1 MSTKRNP
8 HLRLKKLRKII
19 RMTQQKLA
27 EKCGI
32 SYPYLLSVETG
43 QRVMSEKLA
52 KRISF
57 ATGVSKSWLL
67 YELGTGDRPFDA
79 YGTYD
84 EKSWARHCQFDA
96 SRYPGEDFGD
106 VGDEMLISND
116 AIFELGAAL
125 RAAWRLGKFN
135 VAALM
140 VREFV
145 QSMESDLKL
154 TNLMNEERHVDAP
167 GEIFE
172 ADLKNE
178 TPFLNSIHLLLPL
191 LSPLARYKW
200 GKAFEEGRK
209 KQQTF
214 LQEIGEIHGMIK
226 HSFSLVAE
234 SSRAAKETTSHS
246 KPKGS

>member
-1 MSTKRNP
+1 MAQKKTP

-19 RMTQQKLA
+19 GMTQQKLA
-27 EKCGI
+27 EKCGV

-43 QRVMSEKLA
+43 QRPMSEKLA

-57 ATGVSKSWLL
+57 ATGVSKDWLMYAL
-67 YELGTGDRPFDA
+67 ATTDRPFDS

-96 SRYPGEDFGD
+96 SRHPGCDFGD

-116 AIFELGAAL
+116 AIDELGVAL

-145 QSMESDLKL
+145 KGMEEDLKL
-154 TNLMNEERHVDAP
+154 TSVMNEERHIDLP
-167 GEIFE
+167 IEILE
-172 ADLKNE
+172 ADFNNQL
-178 TPFLNSIHLLLPL
+178 PFRHSIHLLLPL

-200 GKAFEEGRK
+200 GKAFEEGGEK
-209 KQQTF
+209 EKVF
-214 LQEIGEIHGMIK
+214 LQEIGEIHGMIN
-226 HSFSLVAE
+226 HSFSL
-234 SSRAAKETTSHS
+234 KEQTLDG
-246 KPKGS
+246 PK

>member
-1 MSTKRNP
+1 MSMKRNP
-8 HLRLKKLRKII
+8 HLRLKNLRKII
-19 RMTQQKLA
+19 QITQQKLA

-67 YELGTGDRPFDA
+67 YEPGTGDRPFDT

-96 SRYPGEDFGD
+96 SRYPGHDFGD
-106 VGDEMLISND
+106 VGDEMLISSD
-116 AIFELGAAL
+116 AIWELGAAL
-125 RAAWRLGKFN
+125 RAAWRVGKFN

-145 QSMESDLKL
+145 NSMETDLKL
-154 TNLMNEERHVDAP
+154 TNIMNEERHVDVP
-167 GEIFE
+167 SEFLE
-172 ADLKNE
+172 ADFNNKL
-178 TPFLNSIHLLLPL
+178 PYSSPISLLLPL
-191 LSPLARYKW
+191 LSPLARYRW
-200 GKAFEEGRK
+200 GKAFDEGGQ

-214 LQEIGEIHGMIK
+214 LQEINEIHGMIK
-226 HSFSLVAE
+226 HSFSLGTE
-234 SSRAAKETTSHS
+234 KAKR
-246 KPKGS
+246 

>member
-1 MSTKRNP
+1 MSKTRNP

-67 YELGTGDRPFDA
+67 YEPGTGDRPFDA

-96 SRYPGEDFGD
+96 SRYPGLDFGD
-106 VGDEMLISND
+106 VGDEMLISSD
-116 AIFELGAAL
+116 AIWELGVAL
-125 RAAWRLGKFN
+125 RAAWRVGKFN

-145 QSMESDLKL
+145 NSMEEDLKL
-154 TNLMNEERHVDAP
+154 TNLMNEERHADAP

-172 ADLKNE
+172 ADFKNE
-178 TPFLNSIHLLLPL
+178 APFLDSIHLLLPL
-191 LSPLARYKW
+191 LSPYARYKW
-200 GKAFEEGRK
+200 GKAFEERGE
-209 KQQTF
+209 KQRTF
-214 LQEIGEIHGMIK
+214 LQEISEIHRMIK
-226 HSFSLVAE
+226 YSFSLVAE
-234 SSRAAKETTSHS
+234 SNRAWKKTASHS
-246 KPKGS
+246 KSKGS